1 MTPIWQDETRTAAK
15 ELGAEGCAIRA
26 ANPVQGLPWGSLPMA
41 DSGHSQPC
49 RCGTVAPT
57 VPAARVQIEDRETG
71 MGKMPLP
78 SGASRGVPR

>member
-15 ELGAEGCAIRA
+15 GLGAEGCAIRA